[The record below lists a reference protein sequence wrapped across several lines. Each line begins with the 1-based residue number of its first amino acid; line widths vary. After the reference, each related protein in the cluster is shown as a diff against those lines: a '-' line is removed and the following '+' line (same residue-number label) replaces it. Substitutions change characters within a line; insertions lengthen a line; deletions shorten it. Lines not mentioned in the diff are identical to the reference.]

1 MRWLIRLIA
10 TTYYSCTSDQQEI
23 IENER
28 SKYRNLGLEPESGLK
43 KLELTLEKEIDLH
56 SVSGHLVL
64 FASLSLTAQRFS
76 EILEIGT
83 YRGATANLL
92 AKLFPEANVTTGD
105 LPASDPIF
113 LNTYHG
119 AQWR

>member
-1 MRWLIRLIA
+1 MVA
-10 TTYYSCTSDQQEI
+10 TTYYSCTCDQQEI

-28 SKYRNLGLEPESGLK
+28 SKYRNLGLEPKSDLK
-43 KLELTLEKEIDLH
+43 KLELTLKKEIDLH